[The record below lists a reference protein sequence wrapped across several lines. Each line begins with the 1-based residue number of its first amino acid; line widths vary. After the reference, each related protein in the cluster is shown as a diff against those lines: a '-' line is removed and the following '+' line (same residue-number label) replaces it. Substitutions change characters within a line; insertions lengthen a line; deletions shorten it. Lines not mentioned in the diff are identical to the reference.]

1 MRLNRAA
8 AASLLLLLLAG
19 LLCGC
24 AIPWPIQT
32 GPEPTAEPTPEPTPY
47 RGEETMDLSEKS
59 FSELQ
64 SELPELYDLR
74 HAVLAPDSLTPEE
87 LRQLEELRPDV
98 SFEYRFHVYGAEYGM
113 DLSTLDL
120 TAAGNETLELWFR
133 WAGCMQGLRRI
144 ELGEGEAS
152 DGRIPWAALAAL
164 RAQRPDLSVDYS
176 FTLYDK
182 SFTLDSE
189 EMNLNH
195 IAMDDQGALVKAV
208 ALCMPNLSFLD
219 MDTCEVDDEHM
230 AEIRDAL
237 PRTEVVWRIWFGE
250 HSYATAGY
258 SVRTNVERILASNPG
273 IGGDL
278 TPENTRSLKYCT
290 KVKYLDLGH
299 NPLMRDIDFVRYM
312 PDLEAV
318 VLAMGSWFD
327 ASPLEN
333 CPKLRYAEL
342 QTTALADVR
351 PLTKLKNLTDLNICY
366 CFALHDISP
375 LYEMTQL
382 KRLWIG
388 CMTPVLAEQV
398 ARMRVLNPTCEIDT
412 EVIDPTTGTWRF
424 LGYDE
429 YGIGHYSE
437 AYAWLREV
445 MHYAEAPDS
454 YSYFYNDPLYYGQ
467 YQWW

>member
-24 AIPWPIQT
+24 AVPWPIQT

-176 FTLYDK
+176 FTLYD
-182 SFTLDSE
+182 
-189 EMNLNH
+189 
-195 IAMDDQGALVKAV
+195 
-208 ALCMPNLSFLD
+208 
-219 MDTCEVDDEHM
+219 
-230 AEIRDAL
+230 
-237 PRTEVVWRIWFGE
+237 
-250 HSYATAGY
+250 
-258 SVRTNVERILASNPG
+258 
-273 IGGDL
+273 
-278 TPENTRSLKYCT
+278 
-290 KVKYLDLGH
+290 
-299 NPLMRDIDFVRYM
+299 
-312 PDLEAV
+312 
-318 VLAMGSWFD
+318 
-327 ASPLEN
+327 
-333 CPKLRYAEL
+333 
-342 QTTALADVR
+342 
-351 PLTKLKNLTDLNICY
+351 
-366 CFALHDISP
+366 
-375 LYEMTQL
+375 
-382 KRLWIG
+382 
-388 CMTPVLAEQV
+388 
-398 ARMRVLNPTCEIDT
+398 
-412 EVIDPTTGTWRF
+412 
-424 LGYDE
+424 
-429 YGIGHYSE
+429 
-437 AYAWLREV
+437 
-445 MHYAEAPDS
+445 
-454 YSYFYNDPLYYGQ
+454 
-467 YQWW
+467 